1 MTNTFKKSF
10 LFLLACL
17 LATNLWAED
26 VTFTMSSI
34 FDGSNLSVNVTTPV
48 AATVSTNASKSNAKD
63 GKLGSD
69 GHYFQIVL
77 QSNTFTAA
85 SFNGFINT
93 SSTDKNWAFQFST
106 DGGNSWSEEKTQPN
120 DGTKSAHD
128 IAVNVNI
135 PSGANGFRVIRRAG
149 TSTVVSSITLTLG
162 SGGGDNPTPGGGDD
176 PTPGGG
182 DDPTPGG
189 GDDPTPGGGDTPT
202 PSGNAFA
209 HWRFSGSD
217 APAKNSSESGTNINV
232 EFLTSDDSKSF
243 SVESAAYNTAVPDDM
258 KSQGTKGVKM
268 GANALYLKVTPAS
281 GKFLKDDVVTIC
293 GYNSWKVSS
302 TAEQSGDIAAS
313 VTTGTSKTDYN
324 IGSCTLTA
332 DADALYLMRATS
344 SGTCIVAIKVTRSG
358 GDTPPADPVKVESV
372 SLDKT
377 SIEIEVGKTAQ
388 LTATVSPDNATD
400 KSLTWTS
407 DKTNIAT
414 VSTSGVVSAKAE
426 GTATITVTT
435 KDGNKTATCQV
446 TVKPSTTPIVAVTG
460 VSLDKTSA
468 TLEVGGNLQLNAIVA
483 PADATNKTVSWTSDK
498 TNVASVDQNG
508 KITAVAE
515 GTAKIT
521 VTTADGDFKAECN
534 VTVNKKSTPVPQT
547 DLTLHVPEIYEAK
560 GIEGGY
566 DGSLTTFNNREYEVY
581 YVCRDASGSNISIA
595 TEPMD
600 KTDGLTTGTDKT
612 VQAKDGWFKLSGSN
626 GKGGDSNAAAKDE
639 FTSSSIQCVKMQ
651 NGHEFTFHVQ
661 GFDQFSFYGK
671 DNNKDAS
678 KGRYFEVYID
688 NQKVSEAPVDG
699 YAIHRYDMSTSEHVI
714 RLVGLGGSDSKL
726 TGFSFRVAEEPR
738 TKYFKGNDTT
748 QVILQTQA
756 PLPVYYITKYYKKG
770 LPEILWEGNAAEGIS
785 LKQKAQSDLRDTSY
799 ISGVANCP
807 VGEYKYY
814 IVTKMNGVETSRS
827 RQGKFSVIRKVEFK
841 NKRDTFCFVNQE
853 TAITPI
859 VIRYYSND
867 DEAISLEWTS
877 ATQPA
882 ESEISVKQDKDANTL
897 TISGTPTKPAD
908 YSYVVRLTDA
918 EPIKG
923 IIRVKSNKPTSV
935 DGADKTMLFLTRTED
950 EQPTG
955 MGSYLDTK
963 YNYLHRAAASKTG
976 SVDSYKAYN
985 FVVISENVDADN
997 AEALALIRGEVN
1009 IPVLNMKAFT
1019 YAPERVS
1026 KDGWGEPDNGT
1037 LKKEDGVYIT
1047 VQRDDHP
1054 VFKALGKKQGDKI
1067 QVLDSI
1073 NQKGLM
1079 PININNCDGSLALA
1093 TAYPRDINNYYESAA
1108 YPQTI
1113 IHEIPA
1119 GSALRNGNSNKYICF
1134 PVATSS
1140 SNILTADGK
1149 KLLSQIIEYL
1159 TTAGQT
1165 AISTPELKITSFS
1178 IDGVAAKIGEDQIVL
1193 ELDTVAHKIDLA
1205 KAKPAIQV
1213 ASPYTHAEPLDGEEV
1228 NFKNSVWAP
1237 VVYTVTDYINRRT
1250 YDVIVR
1256 AYNPQGIEETYIS
1269 GEWVNIYDIYGRLI
1283 TTTNEDIY
1291 QIDLPRGMYIVV
1303 TANGGT
1309 LKIMK

>member
-10 LFLLACL
+10 TLIVLMTASTLLV
-17 LATNLWAED
+17 LAKD
-26 VTFTMSSI
+26 P
-34 FDGSNLSVNVTTPV
+34 TTTLDV
-48 AATVSTNASKSNAKD
+48 AAKAGSADYYTLDAVPNIKDSTWVGYNST
-63 GKLGSD
+63 GS
-69 GHYFQIVL
+69 
-77 QSNTFTAA
+77 
-85 SFNGFINT
+85 
-93 SSTDKNWAFQFST
+93 
-106 DGGNSWSEEKTQPN
+106 
-120 DGTKSAHD
+120 
-128 IAVNVNI
+128 
-135 PSGANGFRVIRRAG
+135 
-149 TSTVVSSITLTLG
+149 G
-162 SGGGDNPTPGGGDD
+162 SGGCITASHWKLSNSRTINFKIKNCQKIEVNAYFTKDATTNLKYTINNGNATDFATNGTLKKTCASGDFSTNNTGEITITISADNDVILGEIKFYKAGTPGGGDD

-202 PSGNAFA
+202 PSGSGFDEIIKVVLSGERAATQTVTGSIGGTSAVKNMGSNSPYKLNSDGAYVSLVLA
-209 HWRFSGSD
+209 SGSFEATD
-217 APAKNSSESGTNINV
+217 TLIIDGSKKMLVYYGTAGEGTELLTTDSPVNGIIRTPLTGLPANQNSIYVYRSTSTFNGTLTYMAVHRPAKATPIDTIHVTN
-232 EFLTSDDSKSF
+232 
-243 SVESAAYNTAVPDDM
+243 
-258 KSQGTKGVKM
+258 
-268 GANALYLKVTPAS
+268 
-281 GKFLKDDVVTIC
+281 
-293 GYNSWKVSS
+293 
-302 TAEQSGDIAAS
+302 
-313 VTTGTSKTDYN
+313 
-324 IGSCTLTA
+324 
-332 DADALYLMRATS
+332 
-344 SGTCIVAIKVTRSG
+344 
-358 GDTPPADPVKVESV
+358 V

-377 SIEIEVGKTAQ
+377 SIEIEVGKTEQ
-388 LTATVSPDNATD
+388 LTATVLPDNATD
-400 KSLTWTS
+400 KSVTWTS
-407 DKTNIAT
+407 DTTNIAT

-468 TLEVGGNLQLNAIVA
+468 TIEVGGNLQLNATVA
-483 PADATNKTVSWTSDK
+483 PDDATNKTLSWASDK
-498 TNVASVDQNG
+498 TAVASVDQNG

-547 DLTLHVPEIYEAK
+547 DLTCHTPEIYEAK

-678 KGRYFEVYID
+678 KGKHFEVYID
-688 NQKVSEAPVDG
+688 NQKVSGAPVDG

-726 TGFSFRVAEEPR
+726 TGFSLRVAEEPR

-770 LPEILWEGNAAEGIS
+770 LPEILWDGNAAEGIS

-827 RQGKFSVIRKVEFK
+827 QQGKFSVIRKVEFK

-897 TISGTPTKPAD
+897 TISGTPTNPAD

-923 IIRVKSNKPTSV
+923 IIRVKSNTPTRV

-1054 VFKALGKKQGDKI
+1054 IFKALGKKQGDKI

-1108 YPQTI
+1108 YQQTI

-1119 GSALRNGNSNKYICF
+1119 GSDLRNGNSSKYICF
-1134 PVATSS
+1134 PIATSS

-1149 KLLSQIIEYL
+1149 KLLTQIIDYL

-1193 ELDTVAHKIDLA
+1193 ELDTVAHKIDLS

-1256 AYNPQGIEETYIS
+1256 AYNPQGIEETYVS

-1283 TTTNEDIY
+1283 ATTNEDIY

>member
-1 MTNTFKKSF
+1 MADLIFQFTVSSSTTAAGSYEAANGS
-10 LFLLACL
+10 AECL
-17 LATNLWAED
+17 KGMATG
-26 VTFTMSSI
+26 
-34 FDGSNLSVNVTTPV
+34 GSNEITIGN
-48 AATVSTNASKSNAKD
+48 
-63 GKLGSD
+63 
-69 GHYFQIVL
+69 Q
-77 QSNTFTAA
+77 TFYK
-85 SFNGFINT
+85 FN
-93 SSTDKNWAFQFST
+93 SSTAWNFTLS
-106 DGGNSWSEEKTQPN
+106 GNHTF
-120 DGTKSAHD
+120 
-128 IAVNVNI
+128 AVGDV
-135 PSGANGFRVIRRAG
+135 
-149 TSTVVSSITLTLG
+149 ITLTCACTTSNKTGKGVKLNGIVVTGDFPASTAVDISYTVVAGDAIAGKSTIKLERNDSDIKFGTIIVTRNG
-162 SGGGDNPTPGGGDD
+162 S
-176 PTPGGG
+176 GGG

-209 HWRFSGSD
+209 HWRFSGGD

-243 SVESAAYNTAVPDDM
+243 SNESAAYNTAVPDDM
-258 KSQGTKGVKM
+258 KSQGAKGVKM
-268 GANALYLKVTPAS
+268 GGNALYLKVSPAS

-293 GYNSWKVSS
+293 GYNPWKVSS
-302 TAEQSGDIAAS
+302 SAEQSGDIAAS

-332 DADALYLMRATS
+332 DADALYLMRATG
-344 SGTCIVAIKVTRSG
+344 SGTGIVAIKVTRSG
-358 GDTPPADPVKVESV
+358 GDIPPADPVKVESV
-372 SLDKT
+372 SLNKT
-377 SIEIEVGKTAQ
+377 SIEIEVGKTEQ
-388 LTATVSPDNATD
+388 LTATISPDNATD
-400 KSLTWTS
+400 KSVTWTS

-414 VSTSGVVSAKAE
+414 VSTSGVVSAKAK

-460 VSLDKTSA
+460 VSLDKASA
-468 TLEVGGNLQLNAIVA
+468 TLEVGDQLQLNATVK
-483 PADATNKTVSWTSDK
+483 PADATNKTLSWASDK

-547 DLTLHVPEIYEAK
+547 DLTCHTPEIYEAK

-581 YVCRDASGSNISIA
+581 FMTRDGDSKFCIATTNQDNTTGITTRGSNDYA
-595 TEPMD
+595 CT
-600 KTDGLTTGTDKT
+600 
-612 VQAKDGWFKLSGSN
+612 ANDGWFKFSGTGWSSSSDAM
-626 GKGGDSNAAAKDE
+626 GDE
-639 FTSSSIQCVKMQ
+639 FGTMVRRLDMDNSC
-651 NGHEFTFHVQ
+651 EFTMHIK
-661 GFDQFSFYGK
+661 GFDQFALVARDKKQDTSSGQTK
-671 DNNKDAS
+671 PENN
-678 KGRYFEVYID
+678 RYLEVYID
-688 NQKVSEAPVDG
+688 DVLQPLQFNSSPS
-699 YAIHRYDMSTSEHVI
+699 IRRYDVSATEHVV
-714 RLVGLGGSDSKL
+714 RVKHYGSEKSAMYA
-726 TGFSFRVAEEPR
+726 FSLRVAEEPR

-770 LPEILWEGNAAEGIS
+770 LPEILWDGNAAEGIS

-827 RQGKFSVIRKVEFK
+827 QQGKFSVIRKVEFK

-897 TISGTPTKPAD
+897 TISGTPTNPAE

-923 IIRVKSNKPTSV
+923 IIRVKSNMPTRV

-976 SVDSYKAYN
+976 SEDSYKAYN

-997 AEALALIRGEVN
+997 EEALALIRGEVN

-1054 VFKALGKKQGDKI
+1054 IFKALGKKQGDKI

-1093 TAYPRDINNYYESAA
+1093 TAYPRDINQYYESAA

-1119 GSALRNGNSNKYICF
+1119 GSALRNGNSSKYICF

-1140 SNILTADGK
+1140 CNILTADGK
-1149 KLLSQIIEYL
+1149 KLLTQIIEYL

-1256 AYNPQGIEETYIS
+1256 AYNPQGIEETYVS

-1283 TTTNEDIY
+1283 ATTNEDIY

>member
-1 MTNTFKKSF
+1 MPLGLKTITTNTTIYCTDITG
-10 LFLLACL
+10 AGNP
-17 LATNLWAED
+17 ATDWVVVPSYGVSGTKYTNTNNDSNGNPNGITDNLE
-26 VTFTMSSI
+26 TTSSNANMI
-34 FDGSNLSVNVTTPV
+34 QIKADGNDYNSSKRVIIMHVKGITGIIGHGATPSSGRGMAIGCDEFASVSTTPTEV
-48 AATVSTNASKSNAKD
+48 ATVTRNSNSGSFIVAKD
-63 GKLGSD
+63 GLDATKE
-69 GHYFQIVL
+69 YIV
-77 QSNTFTAA
+77 
-85 SFNGFINT
+85 SFY
-93 SSTDKNWAFQFST
+93 A
-106 DGGNSWSEEKTQPN
+106 
-120 DGTKSAHD
+120 
-128 IAVNVNI
+128 
-135 PSGANGFRVIRRAG
+135 
-149 TSTVVSSITLTLG
+149 VSSDTRFYAVEFTTG
-162 SGGGDNPTPGGGDD
+162 
-176 PTPGGG
+176 
-182 DDPTPGG
+182 
-189 GDDPTPGGGDTPT
+189 GGGDTPST
-202 PSGNAFA
+202 VAVTGVTLNK
-209 HWRFSGSD
+209 
-217 APAKNSSESGTNINV
+217 PA
-232 EFLTSDDSKSF
+232 
-243 SVESAAYNTAVPDDM
+243 
-258 KSQGTKGVKM
+258 
-268 GANALYLKVTPAS
+268 
-281 GKFLKDDVVTIC
+281 
-293 GYNSWKVSS
+293 
-302 TAEQSGDIAAS
+302 
-313 VTTGTSKTDYN
+313 
-324 IGSCTLTA
+324 
-332 DADALYLMRATS
+332 
-344 SGTCIVAIKVTRSG
+344 
-358 GDTPPADPVKVESV
+358 
-372 SLDKT
+372 T
-377 SIEIEVGKTAQ
+377 SIEQGQTDT
-388 LTATVSPDNATD
+388 LTATVLPNNATNQNI
-400 KSLTWTS
+400 SWSSS
-407 DKTNIAT
+407 DESVAKVAD
-414 VSTSGVVSAKAE
+414 GVVTALNV
-426 GTATITVTT
+426 GTAIIIVTT
-435 KDGNKTATCQV
+435 EDGNKTATCNV
-446 TVKPSTTPIVAVTG
+446 TVTAPAAPIEVTG
-460 VSLDKTSA
+460 ISIKTA
-468 TLEVGGNLQLNAIVA
+468 TEIAIGGTETLTVTYT
-483 PADATNKTVSWTSDK
+483 PADANTGKEVTWSSSDASIATVD
-498 TNVASVDQNG
+498 ANG
-508 KITAVAE
+508 KVTGLNAGTATITATSKTKSSI
-515 GTAKIT
+515 TASC
-521 VTTADGDFKAECN
+521 A
-534 VTVNKKSTPVPQT
+534 VTVNKKSTPVPHT
-547 DLTLHVPEIYEAK
+547 DLTCHTPEIYEDK
-560 GIEGGY
+560 GIKGGY

-581 YVCRDASGSNISIA
+581 FMTRDGDSKFCIATTNQDNTTGITTRGSNDYSC
-595 TEPMD
+595 TEN
-600 KTDGLTTGTDKT
+600 
-612 VQAKDGWFKLSGSN
+612 DGWFKFSGTGWSSSSDAM
-626 GKGGDSNAAAKDE
+626 GDE
-639 FTSSSIQCVKMQ
+639 FGTMVRRLDMDNSC
-651 NGHEFTFHVQ
+651 EFTMHIK
-661 GFDQFSFYGK
+661 GFDQFALVARDKKQDTSSGQTK
-671 DNNKDAS
+671 PENN
-678 KGRYFEVYID
+678 RYLEVYID
-688 NQKVSEAPVDG
+688 DVLQPLQFNSNPSIRRYNVSA
-699 YAIHRYDMSTSEHVI
+699 TEHVV
-714 RLVGLGGSDSKL
+714 RVKHYGSEKSAMYA
-726 TGFSFRVAEEPR
+726 FSLRVAEEPR

-770 LPEILWEGNAAEGIS
+770 MPEILWDGNAAEGIS
-785 LKQKAQSDLRDTSY
+785 LKQKAQNDLRDTSY

-827 RQGKFSVIRKVEFK
+827 QQGKFSVIRKVEFK

-853 TAITPI
+853 TALTPI
-859 VIRYYSND
+859 LIRYYSND

-897 TISGTPTKPAD
+897 TISGTPTKSTD

-923 IIRVKSNKPTSV
+923 IIRVKNNKPTSV

-1047 VQRDDHP
+1047 VQHDDHP
-1054 VFKALGKKQGDKI
+1054 IFKALGKKQGDKI

-1108 YPQTI
+1108 YQQTI

-1140 SNILTADGK
+1140 CNILTADGK
-1149 KLLSQIIEYL
+1149 KLLTQIIEYL

-1283 TTTNEDIY
+1283 ATTNEDIY